1 MDSSMSSNVSSGI
14 GRETRRRSRHLQL
27 NGSTVFQ
34 IALYL
39 LMILTAFLCLFP
51 IVHIL
56 ALSLSSRAAVT
67 SGLVTL
73 WPVDFSV
80 SSYQYILSRQEF
92 YRAFLM
98 AVART
103 ALGVPINLFFILT
116 VAYPLS
122 KYARDFPQRNLY
134 AWFFVLTIML
144 TPALVPWYMTIRQ
157 YGLIDTIWALV
168 LPGAVPVFSVLI
180 VMNYFRG
187 IPREMEE
194 SALAEGANHW
204 QVLFRIYVPLAL
216 PAIATVA
223 LFAMVTH
230 WNAWFDGLVLMNDPR
245 NYPLQSYLQTVVV
258 RPDAALMSA
267 RQMEELS
274 QVSNRTVKAAQIFV
288 AMVPMMLIYPFIQ
301 KYFTTGIL
309 LGGVKE

>member
-1 MDSSMSSNVSSGI
+1 M
-14 GRETRRRSRHLQL
+14 RFRL
-27 NGSTVFQ
+27 NSATLSQGV
-34 IALYL
+34 LYL
-39 LMILTAFLCLFP
+39 VLFAAAFLCVFP
-51 IVHIL
+51 IVHVL

-67 SGLVTL
+67 NGLVTL

-80 SSYQYILSRQEF
+80 RSYEYILSRQEF
-92 YRAFLM
+92 YRSFY
-98 AVART
+98 VSIVRT
-103 ALGVPINLFFILT
+103 ALGVPINLFFIVT
-116 VAYPLS
+116 AAYPLS
-122 KYARDFPQRNLY
+122 KYAREFPQRTFY

-157 YGLIDTIWALV
+157 YGLIDSIWALV
-168 LPGAVPVFSVLI
+168 LPGAVPVFSMLI
-180 VMNYFRG
+180 VMNYFRA
-187 IPREMEE
+187 IPKEMEE

-204 QVLFRIYVPLAL
+204 QILFRIYVPLAM
-216 PAIATVA
+216 PAIATVT

-230 WNAWFDGLVLMNDPR
+230 WNAWFDGLLLMNDPN

-267 RQMEELS
+267 RQMKELAE
-274 QVSNRTVKAAQIFV
+274 VSNRTVKAAQLFV
-288 AMVPMMLIYPFIQ
+288 AMIPMMLVYPFIQ